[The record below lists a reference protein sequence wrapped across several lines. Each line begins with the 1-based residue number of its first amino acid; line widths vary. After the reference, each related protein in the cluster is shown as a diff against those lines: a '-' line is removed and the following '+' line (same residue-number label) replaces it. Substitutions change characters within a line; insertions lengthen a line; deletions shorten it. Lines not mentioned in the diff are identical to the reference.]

1 MTRIRVKTKLYF
13 ALVMSL
19 LVMTLPILGCA
30 GEPVGQ
36 SGGSLRIAASADS
49 VTLDPALL
57 ITNPDIWLTGNIYDK
72 LIEKNEDMS
81 LKPELAVSWEP
92 NEDITAWTIKL
103 RQGVTFHSGKAFTAE
118 DVAFTFNRLLDPDI
132 ASPGRSSLT
141 AIENI
146 VTVDDYTVRFELD
159 APNAFFPDTSLTIY
173 QSRILSASVD
183 TSQLT
188 TQADGTGPFI
198 LEDFITGERAVLSK
212 NPNYW
217 NEGRPYLDEVIFYYM
232 PGAESRIEALKT
244 GSVDAVYPLGP
255 VEALSLEGVPG
266 IKISEIASASYLV
279 IVMDTAQEPFNNKK
293 VRQAFQAAT
302 DREAI
307 RTVAMQ
313 GRGALGADIQI
324 APTDPLASPEMKVP
338 AYDVER
344 AKQLLEEAGYADGI
358 DVTLHTSDVV
368 PGHVEMAV
376 AFKESAAPAGIRV
389 NIMRQSEEI
398 YWSKIWLNESFMTVN
413 WMGRHPDGALSIVM
427 LSDAP
432 WNEANYQNPV
442 FDALVLKARTQANF
456 EDQRQTYLEIYKI
469 LVDEV
474 PRIIPVF
481 TPILMGLSD
490 DVFGLEA
497 HAGQFLLLE
506 NAWLER

>member
-1 MTRIRVKTKLYF
+1 
-13 ALVMSL
+13 
-19 LVMTLPILGCA
+19 
-30 GEPVGQ
+30 
-36 SGGSLRIAASADS
+36 
-49 VTLDPALL
+49 
-57 ITNPDIWLTGNIYDK
+57 
-72 LIEKNEDMS
+72 
-81 LKPELAVSWEP
+81 
-92 NEDITAWTIKL
+92 
-103 RQGVTFHSGKAFTAE
+103 
-118 DVAFTFNRLLDPDI
+118 
-132 ASPGRSSLT
+132 
-141 AIENI
+141 
-146 VTVDDYTVRFELD
+146 
-159 APNAFFPDTSLTIY
+159 
-173 QSRILSASVD
+173 
-183 TSQLT
+183 
-188 TQADGTGPFI
+188 
-198 LEDFITGERAVLSK
+198 
-212 NPNYW
+212 
-217 NEGRPYLDEVIFYYM
+217 
-232 PGAESRIEALKT
+232 
-244 GSVDAVYPLGP
+244 
-255 VEALSLEGVPG
+255 
-266 IKISEIASASYLV
+266 
-279 IVMDTAQEPFNNKK
+279 MDTAQEPFNNKK

-324 APTDPLASPEMKVP
+324 APTDPLASPEMEVP

-389 NIMRQSEEI
+389 SIMRQSEEI
-398 YWSKIWLNESFMTVN
+398 YWSKIWLNEAFMTVN

-427 LSDAP
+427 LSDAV

-442 FDALVLKARTQANF
+442 FDALVRKARTQANV
-456 EDQRQTYLEIYKI
+456 EDQKQTYLEIYKI

-481 TPILMGLSD
+481 TPILMGLAD